1 MPAAPSAPVD
11 AGPPPSRLKVIA
23 RKIWWLHS
31 FGALSIGVGVML
43 FARAGLA
50 YADKLLIALCGSWLL
65 VFIALRFIVGP
76 ANRKPDEHLVR
87 KGVRLATNYVIKQFY
102 QQMFFFLVP
111 FYASSAT
118 WALGS
123 WNWWLAPILLMC
135 AVISTMD
142 LVFDNFIMER
152 RWLASVMY
160 GLALFA
166 MINVLLPL
174 IAGLTHFES
183 LLAAAAL
190 TPTAVALLSFSV
202 GSVLS
207 PQGLLL
213 TIAATAGLLGGVWYG
228 RQFVPPAPM
237 AMTEAAVGHGTY
249 SNYECLPPSKHVLRQ
264 NQLDGLRCG
273 ALLREPGGVHDALVH
288 VWKHG
293 PEVVARIV
301 PEKLDCDGPDLVVFR
316 SALPRAQLPADPRGP
331 WTCVVETEQGQLV
344 GMRRFEVVG
353 IDGTPKG
360 EAEGAPPAIDA
371 GAPDAGARDAGA
383 DAAPIAAPLD
393 APLDALAPDA
403 AVVADAPLTPDAAPL
418 VDAP

>member
-1 MPAAPSAPVD
+1 MPAAPSAGAPEP
-11 AGPPPSRLKVIA
+11 AGPPPSKLKVIA

-65 VFIALRFIVGP
+65 VFIALRFISGP
-76 ANRKPDEHLVR
+76 ANRRPDEHVVR

-123 WNWWLAPILLMC
+123 WNWWLAPILLVC

-160 GLALFA
+160 GLALFS
-166 MINVLLPL
+166 MINVLLPV

-213 TIAATAGLLGGVWYG
+213 TIAATGALVAGVWYG
-228 RQFVPPAPM
+228 RAFVPPAPM

-288 VWKHG
+288 IWKHG
-293 PEVVARIV
+293 HDVVARIV
-301 PEKLDCDGPDLVVFR
+301 PEKLDCDGPDVVVFR
-316 SALPRAQLPADPRGP
+316 SALPKAQLPADPRGQ
-331 WTCVVETEQGQLV
+331 WTCIVETEQGQLV

-353 IDGTPKG
+353 ADGKPKG
-360 EAEGAPPAIDA
+360 EGAETPTATDAGVTATDAGVRDA
-371 GAPDAGARDAGA
+371 GAPAADAPALP
-383 DAAPIAAPLD
+383 DAAPVL
-393 APLDALAPDA
+393 
-403 AVVADAPLTPDAAPL
+403 DAAPL
-418 VDAP
+418 VDAAP